1 MKAEIEDGIQRH
13 NNPAKKKNHKKE
25 IVINR
30 MNQSN
35 RRWINRVPGLSWSF
49 YQFLES
55 SKWKKYYD

>member
-1 MKAEIEDGIQRH
+1 MKMEFKDTITL
-13 NNPAKKKNHKKE
+13 PKKNHKKE

-35 RRWINRVPGLSWSF
+35 RRWINRVSGLSWSF

-55 SKWKKYYD
+55 LKWKKIL